1 MKTSKVKIRNFVQEH
16 VMLFNCPKIFCDR
29 KKAMKSGY
37 QKHKSDYRQ
46 NWRQL

>member
-1 MKTSKVKIRNFVQEH
+1 MKTTKVKVRNFVQEH
-16 VMLFNCPKIFCDR
+16 VMFFNSPKIFCDR

>member
-1 MKTSKVKIRNFVQEH
+1 MKTTKVKVRNFVQEH
-16 VMLFNCPKIFCDR
+16 VMLFNSPKIFCDR

-37 QKHKSDYRQ
+37 LKHKKDYRQ